1 MSQQDTSVAALPSGS
16 AAAAQKQATMTLQT
30 EDEYEQLKRFQIEL
44 EFVQCLANPWYLHH
58 LAQQQYFNQD
68 AFVRYLDYL
77 QYFRKPEYAK
87 YIIYPHCL
95 HFLTLLQHK
104 SFRDHLAKQDTATFV
119 HERQY
124 YHWQYLRNQDKVVR
138 MEIMPDGSLIEIKSE
153 PPMVKLSSPAQA
165 QQSQG
170 SSQQPQT
177 SNQEDVTM
185 TSAEESGSQSI
196 ATHVPSTGVSASG
209 PASTS
214 ALAAATPGAG
224 IGASNGPISL

>member
-1 MSQQDTSVAALPSGS
+1 MNTAASEVASSTGEAGGSNNNNNTAPS
-16 AAAAQKQATMTLQT
+16 LQT

-44 EFVQCLANPWYLHH
+44 EFVQCLSNPWYLHN
-58 LAQQQYFNQD
+58 LAQQGYFGQD

-87 YIIYPHCL
+87 FIIYPHCL

-138 MEIMPDGSLIEIKSE
+138 MEIMPDGSRVEIKADMAAGE
-153 PPMVKLSSPAQA
+153 G
-165 QQSQG
+165 QQQE
-170 SSQQPQT
+170 QQQLPLTGFDQH
-177 SNQEDVTM
+177 M
-185 TSAEESGSQSI
+185 AAPGI
-196 ATHVPSTGVSASG
+196 VPSQ
-209 PASTS
+209 
-214 ALAAATPGAG
+214 TPPQAPS
-224 IGASNGPISL
+224 IGAPNGPVVNPV

>member
-1 MSQQDTSVAALPSGS
+1 MSQEVPSPTTT
-16 AAAAQKQATMTLQT
+16 AAANLGLNSTLHT

-44 EFVQCLANPWYLHH
+44 EFVQCLSNPWYLHH

-104 SFRDHLAKQDTATFV
+104 SFRDQLAKQDTATFV

-138 MEIMPDGSLIEIKSE
+138 MEIMPDGSLVDIKNE
-153 PPMVKLSSPAQA
+153 PASSATRI
-165 QQSQG
+165 
-170 SSQQPQT
+170 SSQIQGLANTQMAGSDSSIPQQT
-177 SNQEDVTM
+177 SNAVPTGAVASPG
-185 TSAEESGSQSI
+185 TGISARNGS
-196 ATHVPSTGVSASG
+196 
-209 PASTS
+209 
-214 ALAAATPGAG
+214 L
-224 IGASNGPISL
+224 

>member
-1 MSQQDTSVAALPSGS
+1 ME
-16 AAAAQKQATMTLQT
+16 LQT

-68 AFVRYLDYL
+68 SFARYLDYL

-87 YIIYPHCL
+87 FIIYPHCL

-138 MEIMPDGSLIEIKSE
+138 MEIMPDGSLVEIKNEQDAVVARPVTPS
-153 PPMVKLSSPAQA
+153 
-165 QQSQG
+165 QSQPQPQPQVQSHGLTQMQTNITGSAPSDG
-170 SSQQPQT
+170 SSDQQR
-177 SNQEDVTM
+177 SN
-185 TSAEESGSQSI
+185 
-196 ATHVPSTGVSASG
+196 ATTPG
-209 PASTS
+209 
-214 ALAAATPGAG
+214 AAATPGARP
-224 IGASNGPISL
+224 NGSSSI

>member
-1 MSQQDTSVAALPSGS
+1 MSTSPTPAVTS
-16 AAAAQKQATMTLQT
+16 ASNPGLNSILQT

-44 EFVQCLANPWYLHH
+44 EFVQCLSNPWYLHH

-104 SFRDHLAKQDTATFV
+104 SFRDQLAKQDTATFV

-138 MEIMPDGSLIEIKSE
+138 MEIMPDGSLVDIKHE
-153 PPMVKLSSPAQA
+153 PVSSTTSFTS
-165 QQSQG
+165 QSQG
-170 SSQQPQT
+170 ATNAQIT
-177 SNQEDVTM
+177 
-185 TSAEESGSQSI
+185 GSDSSI
-196 ATHVPSTGVSASG
+196 AQQTP
-209 PASTS
+209 
-214 ALAAATPGAG
+214 AAAIVGAT
-224 IGASNGPISL
+224 ASPNIAQNGSIV

>member
-1 MSQQDTSVAALPSGS
+1 MDQEESSPTAGTSSGPAL
-16 AAAAQKQATMTLQT
+16 TTFHT

-44 EFVQCLANPWYLHH
+44 EFVQCLSNPWYLHH

-68 AFVRYLDYL
+68 SFVRYIEYL

-104 SFRDHLAKQDTATFV
+104 SFRDQLTKQDTATFV

-138 MEIMPDGSLIEIKSE
+138 MEVMPDGSLQEIKIE
-153 PPMVKLSSPAQA
+153 DASSATMPLITSTAP
-165 QQSQG
+165 G
-170 SSQQPQT
+170 SAV
-177 SNQEDVTM
+177 D
-185 TSAEESGSQSI
+185 
-196 ATHVPSTGVSASG
+196 
-209 PASTS
+209 
-214 ALAAATPGAG
+214 
-224 IGASNGPISL
+224 GASMAQPIAPGTTPAGGVAPYTSLGHQT

>member
-1 MSQQDTSVAALPSGS
+1 MNQEVPSPTTT
-16 AAAAQKQATMTLQT
+16 AAAHQGLNSTLQT

-44 EFVQCLANPWYLHH
+44 EFVQCLSNPWYLHH

-104 SFRDHLAKQDTATFV
+104 SFRDQLAKQDTATFV

-138 MEIMPDGSLIEIKSE
+138 MEIMPDGSLVEIKNE
-153 PPMVKLSSPAQA
+153 PASSATPISS
-165 QQSQG
+165 QSQG
-170 SSQQPQT
+170 LANTQMAGSDSSILQQT
-177 SNQEDVTM
+177 S
-185 TSAEESGSQSI
+185 SAVHAGAI
-196 ATHVPSTGVSASG
+196 VAS
-209 PASTS
+209 
-214 ALAAATPGAG
+214 PGAG
-224 IGASNGPISL
+224 ISARNGTL

>member
-1 MSQQDTSVAALPSGS
+1 MSDTGSSPASTLTSAPPLPSGT
-16 AAAAQKQATMTLQT
+16 AAGPLQT

-44 EFVQCLANPWYLHH
+44 EFVQCLSNPWYLHH

-138 MEIMPDGSLIEIKSE
+138 MEIMPDGSLVDIKNE
-153 PPMVKLSSPAQA
+153 PVFTSITSTTLSSSPPADATSGHDQNSMLVA
-165 QQSQG
+165 PVDASAANRPMSDTQLAGAAAGGGGGVIGLSDGLNG
-170 SSQQPQT
+170 SSVPQ
-177 SNQEDVTM
+177 S
-185 TSAEESGSQSI
+185 
-196 ATHVPSTGVSASG
+196 
-209 PASTS
+209 
-214 ALAAATPGAG
+214 
-224 IGASNGPISL
+224 

>member
-1 MSQQDTSVAALPSGS
+1 MSQEPASGAATPSALTGINS
-16 AAAAQKQATMTLQT
+16 PLYT

-44 EFVQCLANPWYLHH
+44 EFVQCLSNPWYLHH

-68 AFVRYLDYL
+68 SFVRYLDYL

-104 SFRDHLAKQDTATFV
+104 SFRDQLVKQDTATFV

-138 MEIMPDGSLIEIKSE
+138 MEIMPDGSLVDIKNESLTSAG
-153 PPMVKLSSPAQA
+153 PLSSQT
-165 QQSQG
+165 SQG
-170 SSQQPQT
+170 ESNTDNSIPQQGPGVGSSSSQINPGYGPV
-177 SNQEDVTM
+177 VT
-185 TSAEESGSQSI
+185 QQ
-196 ATHVPSTGVSASG
+196 
-209 PASTS
+209 
-214 ALAAATPGAG
+214 
-224 IGASNGPISL
+224 

>member
-1 MSQQDTSVAALPSGS
+1 MSQTESTSTPTS
-16 AAAAQKQATMTLQT
+16 ASIQRLDSFQT

-68 AFVRYLDYL
+68 TFVRYLDYL

-124 YHWQYLRNQDKVVR
+124 YHWQYLRNQDRVVR
-138 MEIMPDGSLIEIKSE
+138 IEIMPDGSLVEIKNE
-153 PPMVKLSSPAQA
+153 IASSSQPSTAQGQTHGDVAVGPTNGSVTAQQA
-165 QQSQG
+165 QG
-170 SSQQPQT
+170 AAVLGTVT
-177 SNQEDVTM
+177 SNT
-185 TSAEESGSQSI
+185 
-196 ATHVPSTGVSASG
+196 
-209 PASTS
+209 
-214 ALAAATPGAG
+214 
-224 IGASNGPISL
+224 

>member
-1 MSQQDTSVAALPSGS
+1 MDQEASSPLTGASSGPPPN
-16 AAAAQKQATMTLQT
+16 TFTT

-44 EFVQCLANPWYLHH
+44 EFVQCLSNPWYLHH

-68 AFVRYLDYL
+68 SFVRYLDYL

-138 MEIMPDGSLIEIKSE
+138 MEVMPDGSLQEIKNEGTSSE
-153 PPMVKLSSPAQA
+153 FVPGTNAGGMFV
-165 QQSQG
+165 
-170 SSQQPQT
+170 
-177 SNQEDVTM
+177 
-185 TSAEESGSQSI
+185 SGSEGQSMSNTIVPGVVVGAPNGSI
-196 ATHVPSTGVSASG
+196 APPS
-209 PASTS
+209 
-214 ALAAATPGAG
+214 
-224 IGASNGPISL
+224 

>member
-1 MSQQDTSVAALPSGS
+1 MDQEASSPLTGASSGPPPPN
-16 AAAAQKQATMTLQT
+16 TFTT

-44 EFVQCLANPWYLHH
+44 EFVQCLSNPWYLHH

-68 AFVRYLDYL
+68 SFVRYLDYL

-138 MEIMPDGSLIEIKSE
+138 MEYMPDGSLQEIKNEGTSSE
-153 PPMVKLSSPAQA
+153 FVP
-165 QQSQG
+165 G
-170 SSQQPQT
+170 T
-177 SNQEDVTM
+177 N
-185 TSAEESGSQSI
+185 SG
-196 ATHVPSTGVSASG
+196 GMFASG
-209 PASTS
+209 PEGQPMSNTIV
-214 ALAAATPGAG
+214 PGVVV
-224 IGASNGPISL
+224 GAPNGSIAPPS

>member
-1 MSQQDTSVAALPSGS
+1 MNTAASELTQSTGAGGGSNNNTGVPS
-16 AAAAQKQATMTLQT
+16 LQT

-44 EFVQCLANPWYLHH
+44 EFVQCLSNPWYLHN
-58 LAQQQYFNQD
+58 LAQQGYFGQD

-87 YIIYPHCL
+87 FIIYPHCL

-138 MEIMPDGSLIEIKSE
+138 MEIMPDGSRLEIKADTATIDTQQHQQL
-153 PPMVKLSSPAQA
+153 PPTGLDQHMTAPGIAPPQNPPQA
-165 QQSQG
+165 
-170 SSQQPQT
+170 
-177 SNQEDVTM
+177 
-185 TSAEESGSQSI
+185 
-196 ATHVPSTGVSASG
+196 PS
-209 PASTS
+209 
-214 ALAAATPGAG
+214 
-224 IGASNGPISL
+224 IGAPNGSEVNLA